1 MKILFLSN
9 LYPPHV
15 IGGYETLCMEA
26 VDGLAKRGHEVS
38 VLTSTYGYDREIT
51 EGNIYRLLSLE
62 GDLQFYKMKDAWTYP
77 QRKTTQSG
85 TSAACAI
92 LKARYCFYLGYVE
105 YVQ

>member
-26 VDGLAKRGHEVS
+26 VEGLAKRGHEVS

-62 GDLQFYKMKDAWTYP
+62 GDLQFYKMKDAWSYP
-77 QRKTTQSG
+77 QRKQRN
-85 TSAACAI
+85 
-92 LKARYCFYLGYVE
+92 LEHL
-105 YVQ
+105 